1 MAIEGKLAGVICI
14 EDPLREEAKRCD
26 QSIKKL
32 LEIKKSR
39 YDDWRQ

>member
-14 EDPLREEAKRCD
+14 EDPLREEAKD
-26 QSIKKL
+26 VIKSIKSCWNQ
-32 LEIKKSR
+32 ESR

>member
-14 EDPLREEAKRCD
+14 EDPLREEAKD
-26 QSIKKL
+26 VIKALKAAG
-32 LEIKKSR
+32 IKESR